1 MAQNPPNDRAAN
13 HERHMQNVRASQR
26 RGQLIR
32 LQRAFV
38 HYRALPDRSPP
49 EQEDFDEIKRQMA
62 ALEDQMR
69 AAGQEP

>member
-38 HYRALPDRSPP
+38 HYRALPP

-62 ALEDQMR
+62 ALEDEMR